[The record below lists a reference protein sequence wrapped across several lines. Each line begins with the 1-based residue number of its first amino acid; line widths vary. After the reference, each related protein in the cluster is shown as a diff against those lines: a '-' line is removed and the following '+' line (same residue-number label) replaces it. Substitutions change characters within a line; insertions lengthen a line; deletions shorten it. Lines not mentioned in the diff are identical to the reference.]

1 MKTFGNVSFL
11 EFFGNNF
18 IKLIRICPP
27 LQRCWNIKYRALMH
41 ALTMGSKSEME
52 LGNQLLDE

>member
-18 IKLIRICPP
+18 IKLIRICPS
-27 LQRCWNIKYRALMH
+27 LQK
-41 ALTMGSKSEME
+41 
-52 LGNQLLDE
+52 LLEHKIQGINARINDGIQKWDGVG

>member
-27 LQRCWNIKYRALMH
+27 LQSCWNIKYRALMH
-41 ALTMGSKSEME
+41 ALTRDPKVRWSWVINS
-52 LGNQLLDE
+52 